1 MTYGTLDGTVPPP
14 EKHKYEPQQ
23 YTGGDYS
30 DSSQGALDAGGLP
43 TIPGVPANGTD
54 TAGSK
59 TSVDTSSLKTF
70 ADNLDT
76 LADAV
81 DGAYQRVVNLKPLAP
96 GGHSFAEAQNL
107 KKAVTGDKGDAGLQP
122 SFVLALHHLQ
132 EGLMKT
138 ARAIRDL
145 ANKYSSLE
153 DLNREAGKE
162 LSGLIKD
169 AQGYINTVA
178 KDPL

>member
-1 MTYGTLDGTVPPP
+1 MSDGTLPPDTEEEYTP
-14 EKHKYEPQQ
+14 QKYQ
-23 YTGGDYS
+23 GGDYT
-30 DSSQGALDAGGLP
+30 DSSQGTVEPGGLP
-43 TIPGVPANGTD
+43 TIPGIPANATD
-54 TAGSK
+54 GSGK
-59 TSVDTSSLKTF
+59 NTSVDTSSLKTF
-70 ADNLDT
+70 ADNLDV
-76 LADAV
+76 LADSV
-81 DGAYQRVVNLKPLAP
+81 DSAYNRVLNLKPLAP

-122 SFVLALHHLQ
+122 SFVLALHHLE

-145 ANKYSSLE
+145 AGKYSSLE

-162 LSGLIKD
+162 LSGLMKD
-169 AQGYINTVA
+169 AQGYIATVA